1 MKQIILTA
9 VIAAASIFGASAQ
22 NDSNGAAVEHK
33 AKFEFRPYWAG
44 NYGLTTSLG
53 IPAETREIK
62 SSKWKYNYVFGCDV
76 NLMLSQ
82 KWGIGSGLRYERKA
96 GNSCVVMKNFLT
108 TITLA
113 GEGTPTYGYFSG
125 TVDNTFDNRYVTL
138 PLTAIYRASKKWDI
152 RWGMY
157 FAYNVSPSYTGI
169 AYDGKIRENPLVPA
183 VGVDNSTSDFSD
195 DVNRFDAG
203 IQVGGICAIWKG
215 LTINLDID
223 WGLVNV
229 LDAPQSGMTMKV
241 YNLYFSC
248 GLGWRF

>member
-1 MKQIILTA
+1 MKKIILTA
-9 VIAAASIFGASAQ
+9 VFAAISITGVYAQ
-22 NDSNGAAVEHK
+22 NDASANNK
-33 AKFEFRPYWAG
+33 TKWEFRPYWAS
-44 NYGLTTSLG
+44 NWGLTTSLG
-53 IPAETREIK
+53 VPPETREIK
-62 SSKWKYNYVFGCDV
+62 SSKLMYNYVFGCDV
-76 NLMLSQ
+76 SVLFSE
-82 KWGIGSGLRYERKA
+82 KWGINTGLRYERKA

-125 TVDNTFDNRYVTL
+125 TVDNTFDNRY
-138 PLTAIYRASKKWDI
+138 LTIPVQALFRASSKWDI

-157 FAYNVSPSYTGI
+157 FSYNVHPSYTGI
-169 AYDGKIRENPLVPA
+169 AYDGKIRENPTVPA
-183 VGVDNSTSDFSD
+183 VGVDNSTSDFSN

-203 IQVGGICAIWKG
+203 IQAGAVWTIWKG
-215 LTINLDID
+215 LNVNMDIN

-248 GLGWRF
+248 GIGWRF